1 MFQQNL
7 YKKCLHYMEIRNL
20 FPGISVSPS
29 DPVFV
34 SWAGRVMS
42 SSLTGDQIASF
53 LQRATAF
60 NLVEQQS
67 RKNTAI
73 LVIKS
78 FVSKVHTETSVFK
91 KKILL
96 TWCATVTR
104 QRQDCIFF
112 CKKKQKTFCKPS
124 LRYRILCVV
133 KNNKN

>member
-1 MFQQNL
+1 
-7 YKKCLHYMEIRNL
+7 MEMRNL
-20 FPGISVSPS
+20 LPGISVSPS

-91 KKILL
+91 KKNLANMMCHSDETASRLYFFLQKKAKNIL
-96 TWCATVTR
+96 
-104 QRQDCIFF
+104 
-112 CKKKQKTFCKPS
+112 
-124 LRYRILCVV
+124 
-133 KNNKN
+133 